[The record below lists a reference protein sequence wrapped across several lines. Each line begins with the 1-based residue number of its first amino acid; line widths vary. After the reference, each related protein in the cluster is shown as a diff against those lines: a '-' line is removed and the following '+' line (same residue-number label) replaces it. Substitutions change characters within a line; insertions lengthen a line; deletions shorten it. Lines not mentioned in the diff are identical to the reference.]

1 MRRAAAAAVPAA
13 AAALLLLA
21 PRPASAQ
28 APGQG
33 RLFLTGG
40 LQVLDVG
47 ELNQRLRA
55 RGLPTFSDERLALG
69 LGIDRRVGPW
79 ILGAEGAFLP
89 AEETSAGGFRR
100 SLGARYGLLQAGF
113 LFPLVS
119 GLRVYPLAGVGL
131 GSVEL
136 TTSGGE
142 PVGFGDVLA
151 GPVPGSEV
159 GTGGLLLQGG
169 AGVDLAVGGVTVGVR
184 GGYTL
189 TPGAAEWSWRDETL
203 ADPPDAGL
211 EGAFLRAVLG
221 IVD

>member
-1 MRRAAAAAVPAA
+1 MRRGSAAAVPIA

-21 PRPASAQ
+21 PAPGSAQ

-40 LQVLDVG
+40 LQVLDVA

-55 RGLPTFSDERLALG
+55 RGLPTFSEERLALG

-79 ILGAEGAFLP
+79 LLGAEGALLP
-89 AEETSAGGFRR
+89 AEETSAGGLRR
-100 SLGARYGLLQAGF
+100 SLGARYGVLQAGF
-113 LFPLVS
+113 LLPLAS

-136 TTSGGE
+136 TTSGGDA
-142 PVGFGDVLA
+142 VGFDDVLD

-159 GTGGLLLQGG
+159 GTGGLMLQGG
-169 AGVDLAVGGVTVGVR
+169 LGVDLAVGGVTVGVR
-184 GGYTL
+184 GGYTF
-189 TPGAAEWSWRDETL
+189 TPGAAEWSRRGETVED
-203 ADPPDAGL
+203 APDVGL
-211 EGAFLRAVLG
+211 EGAFLRAVLAV
-221 IVD
+221 VD